1 MHSNNAGVCSG
12 GGGSRRGRV
21 RVRSRTVS
29 PCPSHTSRHQRS
41 KYLQDVPGNQ
51 LYTRFLNGI
60 KIKFLVTRVLGR
72 TSPSRFHGNQPPQ
85 IVDLHSP
92 KASKLSDILSRN
104 IQKCSSSLF
113 GPDWTFFL
121 IFFHRMPGG
130 AALFPTKMLKAN
142 RAEGLNG
149 NRNIEIFF

>member
-1 MHSNNAGVCSG
+1 MFWGWGVPART
-12 GGGSRRGRV
+12 GSCTLTDRV
-21 RVRSRTVS
+21 TVS
-29 PCPSHTSRHQRS
+29 LTHESTPTKQIFTGSTWQSTIHKIPERNQNQIPRHKGPR
-41 KYLQDVPGNQ
+41 KNP
-51 LYTRFLNGI
+51 
-60 KIKFLVTRVLGR
+60 
-72 TSPSRFHGNQPPQ
+72 PSRFHGNQPPQ